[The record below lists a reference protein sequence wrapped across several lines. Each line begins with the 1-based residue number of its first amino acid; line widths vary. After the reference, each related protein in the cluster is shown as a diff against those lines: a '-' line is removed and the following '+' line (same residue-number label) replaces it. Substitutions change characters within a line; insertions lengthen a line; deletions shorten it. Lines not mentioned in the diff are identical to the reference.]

1 MEKDLQRAQ
10 GFSERSL
17 PLVHDTGDDLQ
28 VTYQEVEGT
37 RELNYQ
43 KSIEVQHVTHLETFE
58 TEHVQQ
64 QSVAVQQIQQFSTQ
78 QSYEAQNITHKHS
91 FSTQEKSQ
99 QQSFSIEDGVIHHL
113 DEADQNQIIHQQF
126 AEVQQITQPIVNRQI
141 SRQQSV
147 DIVLTSQ
154 IPQEGKQI
162 PQAGLHIVKH
172 TTADQ
177 VSGGIR
183 LVKQYSGDSQQS
195 SQLEYNDQGK
205 QIDHDKSTIIST
217 EQTDDEKDGSWHDT
231 LKDAWQQSFGQI
243 GGCPQIL
250 DRDGKEV
257 EKVSLSVT
265 NGKGDANIAEFT
277 EDRQWYFDGKDVADG
292 DSENPFR
299 ETCQGTEWKETIT
312 QWEDSATESVKAGK
326 AREGFTRESGR
337 STSQSSSE
345 CSFDAMSS
353 PKSSDKGAVFKFSH
367 WTPGRTQS
375 VRQIKVRTQDV
386 RRTTS
391 LGVENEPWYSTMEH
405 HIKVLKDE
413 RESVQKKT
421 FMKWVNSHL
430 VRVNARIGDLYVD
443 LRDGKQLI
451 KLLEI
456 LSGERLPRPT
466 KGKMRI
472 HCLENV
478 DKALQFLR
486 DQRVH
491 LENMGSHDI
500 VDGNARLTLGL
511 IWTIILRFQIQDI
524 TIEETENQETKS
536 AKDALLLWCQ
546 MKTAGYHNVNIRNFT
561 TSWRDGLA
569 FNAIIHKHRP
579 DLIQY
584 EKLSRSNAMYNLNN
598 AFNVAENKLG
608 LTKLLDGW
616 IVEQP
621 DEKSIIT
628 YVVTYYHYFSKLKQE
643 TVQGK
648 RIGKVVGIAMENDRM
663 IKEYES
669 LTSDLLKW
677 IEVTIESLNDRVF
690 TNSLTGVQAQLTQFN
705 TYRTVEKPPKFVEK
719 GNLEVLLFTLQSK
732 MRANNQ
738 KPYLPKEGKMISDI
752 NKAWERLEKAEHER
766 ELALREELI
775 RQEKLAQLAARFNR
789 KAGMRETWLSENQR
803 LVSQDNFG
811 FDLAAVEAAAKKHE
825 AIETDIFAY
834 EERVQA
840 VVSVANELEAE
851 RYHDIERINARKDNV
866 LRLWNYLLELLR
878 LRRMRLELSLQLQQ
892 NFQEM
897 MYILDSM
904 EDMKLRLLSEDYGK
918 HLMGVEDLLQKHSLL
933 EADINV
939 LGERVKTVIEHSQRF
954 LDDEQV
960 EGYRPCDPSI
970 VLERVQQ
977 LEDAYGELVKL
988 AVERRLRLEESR
1000 KLWQF
1005 YWDMAEEENWIKE
1018 KEQILSTS
1026 DIGHDLITVNL
1037 LLTKHKTVEEELLS
1051 HEPQLKA
1058 VVKSGEELIAQ
1069 QHFGSDK
1076 IQERID
1082 EIMTMW
1088 TSLTERSANRK
1099 KRLTDAVDLHQ
1110 FYTEADDVD
1119 TWMLDILRLVS
1130 SEDTGRDEATVQSLL
1145 KKHKDVTDELKNYAS
1160 TIEQLH
1166 QQASELN
1173 QVDRESPVVI
1183 ERLASIDRRY
1193 KELLELAKVRKQR
1206 LLDALSL
1213 YKLFTE
1219 ADGVEQWIA
1228 EKERMLLTMVPA
1240 KDIEDCEIMK
1250 HRYEGFEQE
1259 MNANASRVAVVNQL
1273 ARQLLHV
1280 EHPNSEDIIARQNQ
1294 LNQRWAE
1301 LREKAE
1307 SKREELSSAHGV
1319 QTFHIECRETVL
1331 WIEDKKR
1338 VLMETADL
1346 GTDLSGIMTL
1356 QRRLSG
1362 MERDLAAIQAKLDAL
1377 ESEADKISQDHP
1389 EEAELI
1395 RERIEQIRSVWD
1407 QLTQLLKERD
1417 AKLEE
1422 AGDLHRFLRD
1432 LDHFQSWLTKT
1443 MTDVASEDIPSNL
1456 AEAEKLLSQHQS
1468 IREEIDNYTE
1478 DYIKMMEYGERITAE
1493 DVTPADDAQYMFLRE
1508 RLKALKDG
1516 WAELHQ
1522 MWENRQEL
1530 LSQSLNLQ
1538 MFLRDAKQ
1546 GEVLLSQQEHYLS
1559 KDETPTNLEQ
1569 AENLIKRHEAFLTT
1583 MEANDEKINGICQF
1597 AQRLL
1602 DEEHFAADK
1611 IQKKAENIEER
1622 RQQNRDRAMEQMER
1636 LRDQLQ
1642 VHQFLQ
1648 DCEELNDWVQEKH
1661 IIAQD
1666 ESYRSAKT
1674 VHSKWTRHQAFEAEI
1689 ASNKDRLVRVQ
1700 EAGEVL
1706 VKEKPEMAEL
1716 IGPKIS
1722 ELNQHFDAL
1731 ETTTKE
1737 KGERL
1742 FDANRQVLYE
1752 QTCDDIDTWM
1762 TDLEKQ
1768 IEGGDTGMDLTSV
1781 NILMQKQ
1788 QMIETQMAVKAKQ
1801 VEQLESQAD
1810 YLQRMTPDKTE
1821 EIKQMKS
1828 KVEAKFESLKAPLVE
1843 RNVLLAKK
1851 KEAYQFRRDVEDEKL
1866 WILEKMPLATSPDYG
1881 NSLFTV
1887 HMLKKKLQSLSTE
1900 IDNHEPRINLVCDNG
1915 RKLIEEGHVDA
1926 EEFQK
1931 LLEDLLDH
1939 WTKLKDAM
1947 EHRRSKLLVSEKA
1960 QQYLFDAGEAE
1971 VWMSEQ
1977 ELYMMVEDRGKD
1989 EISAQNLMK
1998 KHQTL
2003 ENSVDDYA
2011 ETIRQLGETARHLI
2025 NEGHPDSEQIGIRQS
2040 QIDKLYAG
2048 LRDLAVE
2055 RRSKLDEALKLFML
2069 NREVDDLE
2077 QWIAEREVVAGS
2089 HELGQD
2095 YEHVT
2100 MLRDRFKEFARDTE
2114 AIGTERVAAVNEIA
2128 DQLISAGHSDAAT
2141 IAEWKDGLNESW
2153 ADLLELIETRTQM
2166 LAASWELHKFFHDC
2180 KDVLSRILEKQ
2191 NSISDELGRDA
2202 GSVSALQRKHQN
2214 FVQDLVMLKQQVEQ
2228 IQEDSSK
2235 LQAAYAGDKA
2245 REITNREAEV
2255 VSAWLN
2261 MQGMCEDRR
2270 VKLNDTSDL
2279 FKFFNMVR
2287 TLILWMDDVI
2297 RQMNT
2302 TEKPR
2307 DVSGVEL
2314 LMNNHQSLKAEI
2326 DAREDNFNVCVSL
2339 GKELLSRNHY
2349 ASGEIKD
2356 KLMSLSNQRNNML
2369 QRWEERWEHL
2379 QLILEVYQFARDASV
2394 AEQWLMAQEPY
2405 LTSTELGRSIDDVE
2419 NLIKKHEAFEKACS
2433 AQEERFAALER
2444 LTTLEAIAKTDSSKP
2459 SDALGDGSSIE
2470 VLPTFNRF
2478 ISLPPYSPR
2487 PPNIRR
2493 HSLPTPVQAFFT
2505 AFSCPALTE
2514 IQASRHSFPIRLS
2527 SEISLVKMYPKGS
2540 LKRHRRR
2547 LNSSSNPQ
2555 LSQTI
2560 HIKDSDT
2567 DNLFAE
2573 MRNQRCS
2580 YYTDRPVSDPVEN
2593 SVMLSSKVSSIDSP
2607 FTSPSVGND
2616 KNDKKLDGMTL
2627 LEEPQNDWDCK
2638 SSSSV
2643 GEFVSLDHYEAP
2655 YLEESL
2661 YRITEFCFSKKN
2673 EHQDVDC
2680 ESTDNVVLRLPE
2692 AENGGEN
2699 CQRIGRRNQVYSFVD
2714 NVRDST
2720 TLPPIYEM
2728 EGEGLD
2734 VTELSNP
2741 SGSVE
2746 FWSYESLL
2754 DEKTDIVNNSTE
2766 ALRNSEREKVLS
2778 HAQYCGDNDSIM
2790 SYYPVIPC
2798 NGLKDTV
2805 RNVDHLVAR
2814 LDGVSVQGCPSPASP
2829 FPLTPPNTCDSSP
2842 KLTNGKHTPRNNLHA
2857 LSQVKFELKELK
2869 RKEEEEE
2876 EERRRQEELA
2886 RQAAAPPPQSPDQ
2899 PTDGV
2904 DGAGDDSHV
2913 NGEEHDESR
2922 EEHEEGAAVKGG
2934 SAPGTPRPP
2943 STPVTP
2949 TPTAAAVRARPGSAT
2964 LPPQSSISP
2973 LASTPTPASKESR
2986 RRVRSRS
2993 KSPFRSFR
3001 WKKTK
3006 QSPSEA
3012 PGSASDDESNLER
3025 AAERP
3030 SPSGDEDQ
3038 LEGSLVRK
3046 HEWESTTKKASNR
3059 SWDKVFVVLRGNM
3072 IFFYKDRKSY
3082 QAAPEVFFRAEAPV
3096 DVSGGTASVADDYTK
3111 KKHVMRLKLVGGA
3124 EYLFQAKDEE
3134 ELAVWVGALQAA
3146 VSSEGSAGPSRSQTL
3161 PAGSEKKD
3169 EPKRRSFFTLKKK

>member
-2405 LTSTELGRSIDDVE
+2405 LTSTELGVSSIDELMNWLMMRSIDDVE

-2922 EEHEEGAAVKGG
+2922 EE
-2934 SAPGTPRPP
+2934 
-2943 STPVTP
+2943 
-2949 TPTAAAVRARPGSAT
+2949 
-2964 LPPQSSISP
+2964 
-2973 LASTPTPASKESR
+2973 
-2986 RRVRSRS
+2986 
-2993 KSPFRSFR
+2993 
-3001 WKKTK
+3001 
-3006 QSPSEA
+3006 
-3012 PGSASDDESNLER
+3012 
-3025 AAERP
+3025 RP

>member
-1 MEKDLQRAQ
+1 MTTDISVGVRWDPLKQEEVIDEALIEYDGGNSSSRL
-10 GFSERSL
+10 FERS
-17 PLVHDTGDDLQ
+17 
-28 VTYQEVEGT
+28 
-37 RELNYQ
+37 R
-43 KSIEVQHVTHLETFE
+43 I
-58 TEHVQQ
+58 
-64 QSVAVQQIQQFSTQ
+64 
-78 QSYEAQNITHKHS
+78 
-91 FSTQEKSQ
+91 
-99 QQSFSIEDGVIHHL
+99 
-113 DEADQNQIIHQQF
+113 
-126 AEVQQITQPIVNRQI
+126 
-141 SRQQSV
+141 
-147 DIVLTSQ
+147 
-154 IPQEGKQI
+154 
-162 PQAGLHIVKH
+162 
-172 TTADQ
+172 
-177 VSGGIR
+177 
-183 LVKQYSGDSQQS
+183 
-195 SQLEYNDQGK
+195 
-205 QIDHDKSTIIST
+205 
-217 EQTDDEKDGSWHDT
+217 
-231 LKDAWQQSFGQI
+231 
-243 GGCPQIL
+243 
-250 DRDGKEV
+250 
-257 EKVSLSVT
+257 
-265 NGKGDANIAEFT
+265 
-277 EDRQWYFDGKDVADG
+277 
-292 DSENPFR
+292 
-299 ETCQGTEWKETIT
+299 
-312 QWEDSATESVKAGK
+312 KAL
-326 AREGFTRESGR
+326 A
-337 STSQSSSE
+337 
-345 CSFDAMSS
+345 
-353 PKSSDKGAVFKFSH
+353 
-367 WTPGRTQS
+367 
-375 VRQIKVRTQDV
+375 
-386 RRTTS
+386 
-391 LGVENEPWYSTMEH
+391 
-405 HIKVLKDE
+405 DE

-430 VRVNARIGDLYVD
+430 VRVSTRIGDLYVD

-579 DLIQY
+579 DLVQY
-584 EKLSRSNAMYNLNN
+584 EKLSRSNPIHNLNN
-598 AFNVAENKLG
+598 AFNIAENKLG
-608 LTKLLDGW
+608 LTKLLDAED
-616 IVEQP
+616 IFVEQP

-677 IEVTIESLNDRVF
+677 IETTIESLNDRAF
-690 TNSLTGVQAQLTQFN
+690 SNSLTGVQTQLTQFN

-775 RQEKLAQLAARFNR
+775 RQEKLEQLAARFNR

-840 VVSVANELEAE
+840 VVAVAQELEAE
-851 RYHDIERINARKDNV
+851 NYHDIERINARKDNV

-897 MYILDSM
+897 IYILDSM
-904 EDMKLRLLSEDYGK
+904 EDMKVRLLSEDYGK

-1051 HEPQLKA
+1051 HEPQLMA
-1058 VVKSGEELIAQ
+1058 VVKIGEELIAQ

-1082 EIMTMW
+1082 EIMGMW
-1088 TSLTERSANRK
+1088 NNLKERSANRK

-1145 KKHKDVTDELKNYAS
+1145 KKHKDVTEELKNYAS
-1160 TIEQLH
+1160 TIEALH
-1166 QQASELN
+1166 HQASELN
-1173 QVDRESPVVI
+1173 EIDRESPDVV

-1193 KELLELAKVRKQR
+1193 KELLELAKMRKQR

-1219 ADGVEQWIA
+1219 ADGVEQWIG
-1228 EKERMLLTMVPA
+1228 EKERMLQTMVPA

-1307 SKREELSSAHGV
+1307 NKREELNSAHGV

-1362 MERDLAAIQAKLDAL
+1362 MERDLAAIQAKLDSL
-1377 ESEADKISQDHP
+1377 EKEADKISQEHP

-1395 RERIEQIRSVWD
+1395 RERVEQIRAVWD

-1432 LDHFQSWLTKT
+1432 LDHFQAWLTKT

-1478 DYIKMMEYGERITAE
+1478 DYTKMMEYGERITAE

-1522 MWENRQEL
+1522 MWENRQQL

-1559 KDETPTNLEQ
+1559 KDETPANLEQ

-1622 RQQNRDRAMEQMER
+1622 RQQNRERAMEQMER

-1700 EAGEVL
+1700 QAGEEL
-1706 VKEKPEMAEL
+1706 VKEKPEMAEM
-1716 IGPKIS
+1716 IGPKIT
-1722 ELNQHFDAL
+1722 ELNQHFEDL
-1731 ETTTKE
+1731 ESTTKE

-1762 TDLEKQ
+1762 SDLEKQ

-1821 EIKQMKS
+1821 EIKLMKS
-1828 KVEAKFESLKAPLVE
+1828 KVEQKFESLKAPLVD
-1843 RNVLLAKK
+1843 RNTALGKK
-1851 KEAYQFRRDVEDEKL
+1851 KEAFQFRRDVEDEKL
-1866 WILEKMPLATSPDYG
+1866 WIQEKMPQATSTDYG

-1926 EEFQK
+1926 DEFHK
-1931 LLEDLLDH
+1931 LLEELLDH

-1947 EHRRSKLLVSEKA
+1947 EFRRSKLAVSEKA
-1960 QQYLFDAGEAE
+1960 QQYLFDASEAE

-1989 EISAQNLMK
+1989 ELSAQNLMK
-1998 KHQTL
+1998 KHQSL
-2003 ENSVDDYA
+2003 ESAVTDYA

-2025 NEGHPDSEQIGIRQS
+2025 SEEHPDSEQISKRQS

-2095 YEHVT
+2095 YDHVT
-2100 MLRDRFKEFARDTE
+2100 MLRDRFKDFARDTE
-2114 AIGTERVAAVNEIA
+2114 TIGNERVAAVNEIA

-2141 IAEWKDGLNESW
+2141 IALWKDGLNESW
-2153 ADLLELIETRTQM
+2153 ADLLELIDTRTQM

-2214 FVQDLVMLKQQVEQ
+2214 FVQDLVMLQQQVQ
-2228 IQEDSSK
+2228 QVQDDSSK

-2261 MQGMCEDRR
+2261 LQGMCEDRR
-2270 VKLNDTSDL
+2270 VKLSDTGDL

-2314 LMNNHQSLKAEI
+2314 LMNNHQSLKAEV

-2339 GKELLSRNHY
+2339 GKELLARNHY
-2349 ASGEIKD
+2349 ATPEIKE
-2356 KLMSLSNQRNNML
+2356 KLMSLSNQRINML

-2394 AEQWLMAQEPY
+2394 AESWLLAQEPY
-2405 LTSTELGRSIDDVE
+2405 LLSAECGQSIDEVE
-2419 NLIKKHEAFEKACS
+2419 NLIKKHEAFDKACT

-2444 LTTLEAIAKTDSSKP
+2444 LTTLEIKTKCGSDSSSK
-2459 SDALGDGSSIE
+2459 
-2470 VLPTFNRF
+2470 NRDWTNCRRL
-2478 ISLPPYSPR
+2478 SLPPYSPR
-2487 PPNIRR
+2487 PNSPHR
-2493 HSLPTPVQAFFT
+2493 SSSPTFVHPFFT
-2505 AFSCPALTE
+2505 AFSCPSLSLLH
-2514 IQASRHSFPIRLS
+2514 SRQVNSQWKVPDIRVHFPVVNNI
-2527 SEISLVKMYPKGS
+2527 K
-2540 LKRHRRR
+2540 KRKR
-2547 LNSSSNPQ
+2547 LNSLSNPQ

-2560 HIKDSDT
+2560 HAKDSET
-2567 DNLFAE
+2567 NGLFSE
-2573 MRNQRCS
+2573 LRFQRGNYFEDQRHSIPSCFPLQS
-2580 YYTDRPVSDPVEN
+2580 YTATSLALNTSLSTAQSLEDLDKRESKSLVDSSEDWEDKSFSPVQEFICV
-2593 SVMLSSKVSSIDSP
+2593 
-2607 FTSPSVGND
+2607 D
-2616 KNDKKLDGMTL
+2616 K
-2627 LEEPQNDWDCK
+2627 
-2638 SSSSV
+2638 
-2643 GEFVSLDHYEAP
+2643 YEAP
-2655 YLEESL
+2655 YLEESVC
-2661 YRITEFCFSKKN
+2661 RISTFCLHN
-2673 EHQDVDC
+2673 ENRSSSPDGSGEVYASQGNCRLHRQGPLLGY
-2680 ESTDNVVLRLPE
+2680 TDSME
-2692 AENGGEN
+2692 
-2699 CQRIGRRNQVYSFVD
+2699 
-2714 NVRDST
+2714 DST
-2720 TLPPIYEM
+2720 TLPPIYEL
-2728 EGEGLD
+2728 EGEESE
-2734 VTELSNP
+2734 VTELISSP
-2741 SGSVE
+2741 RSSQ
-2746 FWSYESLL
+2746 FWSTECL
-2754 DEKTDIVNNSTE
+2754 DGAVERSKTPTSYSQRQACSDSC
-2766 ALRNSEREKVLS
+2766 
-2778 HAQYCGDNDSIM
+2778 AQYYSNNDSIM
-2790 SYYPVIPC
+2790 TYYSVVPP
-2798 NGLKDTV
+2798 GEGRESV
-2805 RNVDHLVAR
+2805 RNVDHLVDR
-2814 LDGVSVQGCPSPASP
+2814 LDVKHAQGCSSPASP

-2842 KLTNGKHTPRNNLHA
+2842 KLNNIKTPARNNLHA
-2857 LSQVKFELKELK
+2857 LSDVEVK
-2869 RKEEEEE
+2869 
-2876 EERRRQEELA
+2876 
-2886 RQAAAPPPQSPDQ
+2886 
-2899 PTDGV
+2899 
-2904 DGAGDDSHV
+2904 
-2913 NGEEHDESR
+2913 
-2922 EEHEEGAAVKGG
+2922 
-2934 SAPGTPRPP
+2934 
-2943 STPVTP
+2943 
-2949 TPTAAAVRARPGSAT
+2949 
-2964 LPPQSSISP
+2964 
-2973 LASTPTPASKESR
+2973 
-2986 RRVRSRS
+2986 
-2993 KSPFRSFR
+2993 
-3001 WKKTK
+3001 
-3006 QSPSEA
+3006 
-3012 PGSASDDESNLER
+3012 
-3025 AAERP
+3025 
-3030 SPSGDEDQ
+3030 
-3038 LEGSLVRK
+3038 
-3046 HEWESTTKKASNR
+3046 
-3059 SWDKVFVVLRGNM
+3059 
-3072 IFFYKDRKSY
+3072 Y
-3082 QAAPEVFFRAEAPV
+3082 
-3096 DVSGGTASVADDYTK
+3096 
-3111 KKHVMRLKLVGGA
+3111 
-3124 EYLFQAKDEE
+3124 
-3134 ELAVWVGALQAA
+3134 
-3146 VSSEGSAGPSRSQTL
+3146 
-3161 PAGSEKKD
+3161 
-3169 EPKRRSFFTLKKK
+3169 

>member
-2405 LTSTELGRSIDDVE
+2405 LTSTELGVSSIDELMNWLMMRSIDDVE

-2922 EEHEEGAAVKGG
+2922 EAPKHPPTVVPAA
-2934 SAPGTPRPP
+2934 TI
-2943 STPVTP
+2943 T
-2949 TPTAAAVRARPGSAT
+2949 TAAA
-2964 LPPQSSISP
+2964 
-2973 LASTPTPASKESR
+2973 PTAPAPVKE
-2986 RRVRSRS
+2986 
-2993 KSPFRSFR
+2993 
-3001 WKKTK
+3001 
-3006 QSPSEA
+3006 
-3012 PGSASDDESNLER
+3012 
-3025 AAERP
+3025 ERP

>member
-1 MEKDLQRAQ
+1 MTTDISVGVRWDPIKQEEVIEDFDYDGGNSSSRL
-10 GFSERSL
+10 FERS
-17 PLVHDTGDDLQ
+17 
-28 VTYQEVEGT
+28 
-37 RELNYQ
+37 R
-43 KSIEVQHVTHLETFE
+43 I
-58 TEHVQQ
+58 
-64 QSVAVQQIQQFSTQ
+64 
-78 QSYEAQNITHKHS
+78 
-91 FSTQEKSQ
+91 
-99 QQSFSIEDGVIHHL
+99 
-113 DEADQNQIIHQQF
+113 
-126 AEVQQITQPIVNRQI
+126 
-141 SRQQSV
+141 
-147 DIVLTSQ
+147 
-154 IPQEGKQI
+154 
-162 PQAGLHIVKH
+162 
-172 TTADQ
+172 
-177 VSGGIR
+177 
-183 LVKQYSGDSQQS
+183 
-195 SQLEYNDQGK
+195 
-205 QIDHDKSTIIST
+205 
-217 EQTDDEKDGSWHDT
+217 
-231 LKDAWQQSFGQI
+231 
-243 GGCPQIL
+243 
-250 DRDGKEV
+250 
-257 EKVSLSVT
+257 
-265 NGKGDANIAEFT
+265 
-277 EDRQWYFDGKDVADG
+277 
-292 DSENPFR
+292 
-299 ETCQGTEWKETIT
+299 
-312 QWEDSATESVKAGK
+312 KAL
-326 AREGFTRESGR
+326 A
-337 STSQSSSE
+337 
-345 CSFDAMSS
+345 
-353 PKSSDKGAVFKFSH
+353 
-367 WTPGRTQS
+367 
-375 VRQIKVRTQDV
+375 
-386 RRTTS
+386 
-391 LGVENEPWYSTMEH
+391 
-405 HIKVLKDE
+405 DE

-2527 SEISLVKMYPKGS
+2527 SEISLVK
-2540 LKRHRRR
+2540 
-2547 LNSSSNPQ
+2547 
-2555 LSQTI
+2555 I
-2560 HIKDSDT
+2560 
-2567 DNLFAE
+2567 
-2573 MRNQRCS
+2573 
-2580 YYTDRPVSDPVEN
+2580 
-2593 SVMLSSKVSSIDSP
+2593 
-2607 FTSPSVGND
+2607 
-2616 KNDKKLDGMTL
+2616 
-2627 LEEPQNDWDCK
+2627 
-2638 SSSSV
+2638 
-2643 GEFVSLDHYEAP
+2643 
-2655 YLEESL
+2655 
-2661 YRITEFCFSKKN
+2661 
-2673 EHQDVDC
+2673 
-2680 ESTDNVVLRLPE
+2680 
-2692 AENGGEN
+2692 
-2699 CQRIGRRNQVYSFVD
+2699 
-2714 NVRDST
+2714 
-2720 TLPPIYEM
+2720 
-2728 EGEGLD
+2728 
-2734 VTELSNP
+2734 
-2741 SGSVE
+2741 
-2746 FWSYESLL
+2746 
-2754 DEKTDIVNNSTE
+2754 
-2766 ALRNSEREKVLS
+2766 
-2778 HAQYCGDNDSIM
+2778 
-2790 SYYPVIPC
+2790 
-2798 NGLKDTV
+2798 
-2805 RNVDHLVAR
+2805 
-2814 LDGVSVQGCPSPASP
+2814 
-2829 FPLTPPNTCDSSP
+2829 
-2842 KLTNGKHTPRNNLHA
+2842 
-2857 LSQVKFELKELK
+2857 
-2869 RKEEEEE
+2869 
-2876 EERRRQEELA
+2876 
-2886 RQAAAPPPQSPDQ
+2886 QAAAPPPQSPDQ

>member
-64 QSVAVQQIQQFSTQ
+64 QSVAVQQVQQFSTQ

-126 AEVQQITQPIVNRQI
+126 AEVQEITQPIVNRQI

-172 TTADQ
+172 TTAEQ

-265 NGKGDANIAEFT
+265 NGKGDASIAEFT

-312 QWEDSATESVKAGK
+312 QWEDSATESVKTGK

-345 CSFDAMSS
+345 CSLDAMSS

-608 LTKLLDGW
+608 LTKLLDAEDVF
-616 IVEQP
+616 VEQP

-2405 LTSTELGRSIDDVE
+2405 LTSTELGVSSIDELMNWLMMRSIDDVE

-2444 LTTLEAIAKTDSSKP
+2444 LTT
-2459 SDALGDGSSIE
+2459 
-2470 VLPTFNRF
+2470 
-2478 ISLPPYSPR
+2478 
-2487 PPNIRR
+2487 
-2493 HSLPTPVQAFFT
+2493 
-2505 AFSCPALTE
+2505 
-2514 IQASRHSFPIRLS
+2514 
-2527 SEISLVKMYPKGS
+2527 
-2540 LKRHRRR
+2540 
-2547 LNSSSNPQ
+2547 
-2555 LSQTI
+2555 
-2560 HIKDSDT
+2560 
-2567 DNLFAE
+2567 
-2573 MRNQRCS
+2573 
-2580 YYTDRPVSDPVEN
+2580 
-2593 SVMLSSKVSSIDSP
+2593 
-2607 FTSPSVGND
+2607 
-2616 KNDKKLDGMTL
+2616 
-2627 LEEPQNDWDCK
+2627 
-2638 SSSSV
+2638 
-2643 GEFVSLDHYEAP
+2643 
-2655 YLEESL
+2655 
-2661 YRITEFCFSKKN
+2661 
-2673 EHQDVDC
+2673 
-2680 ESTDNVVLRLPE
+2680 
-2692 AENGGEN
+2692 
-2699 CQRIGRRNQVYSFVD
+2699 
-2714 NVRDST
+2714 
-2720 TLPPIYEM
+2720 
-2728 EGEGLD
+2728 
-2734 VTELSNP
+2734 
-2741 SGSVE
+2741 
-2746 FWSYESLL
+2746 
-2754 DEKTDIVNNSTE
+2754 
-2766 ALRNSEREKVLS
+2766 
-2778 HAQYCGDNDSIM
+2778 
-2790 SYYPVIPC
+2790 
-2798 NGLKDTV
+2798 
-2805 RNVDHLVAR
+2805 
-2814 LDGVSVQGCPSPASP
+2814 
-2829 FPLTPPNTCDSSP
+2829 
-2842 KLTNGKHTPRNNLHA
+2842 
-2857 LSQVKFELKELK
+2857 FELKELK

-3025 AAERP
+3025 AAAPKHPPTVVPAATITTAAAPTAPAPVKEERP

>member
-64 QSVAVQQIQQFSTQ
+64 QSVAVQQVQQFSTQ

-126 AEVQQITQPIVNRQI
+126 AEVQEITQPIVNRQI

-172 TTADQ
+172 TTAEQ

-265 NGKGDANIAEFT
+265 NGKGDASIAEFT

-312 QWEDSATESVKAGK
+312 QWEDSATESVKTGK

-345 CSFDAMSS
+345 CSLDAMSS

-608 LTKLLDGW
+608 LTKLLDAEDVF
-616 IVEQP
+616 VEQP

-2405 LTSTELGRSIDDVE
+2405 LTSTELGVSSIDELMNWLMMRSIDDVE

-2673 EHQDVDC
+2673 EHQDIDC

-2973 LASTPTPASKESR
+2973 LASK
-2986 RRVRSRS
+2986 
-2993 KSPFRSFR
+2993 
-3001 WKKTK
+3001 
-3006 QSPSEA
+3006 
-3012 PGSASDDESNLER
+3012 
-3025 AAERP
+3025 RP

>member
-64 QSVAVQQIQQFSTQ
+64 QSVAVQQVQQFSTQ

-126 AEVQQITQPIVNRQI
+126 AEVQEITQPIVNRQI

-172 TTADQ
+172 TTAEQ

-265 NGKGDANIAEFT
+265 NGKGDASIAEFT

-312 QWEDSATESVKAGK
+312 QWEDSATESVKTGK

-345 CSFDAMSS
+345 CSLDAMSS

-608 LTKLLDGW
+608 LTKLLDAEDVF
-616 IVEQP
+616 VEQP

-2405 LTSTELGRSIDDVE
+2405 LTSTELGVSSIDELMNWLMMRSIDDVE

-2444 LTTLEAIAKTDSSKP
+2444 LTTLELREQDKRLGLTDEQGR
-2459 SDALGDGSSIE
+2459 ALYYG
-2470 VLPTFNRF
+2470 
-2478 ISLPPYSPR
+2478 
-2487 PPNIRR
+2487 
-2493 HSLPTPVQAFFT
+2493 
-2505 AFSCPALTE
+2505 
-2514 IQASRHSFPIRLS
+2514 
-2527 SEISLVKMYPKGS
+2527 
-2540 LKRHRRR
+2540 
-2547 LNSSSNPQ
+2547 
-2555 LSQTI
+2555 
-2560 HIKDSDT
+2560 
-2567 DNLFAE
+2567 
-2573 MRNQRCS
+2573 QR
-2580 YYTDRPVSDPVEN
+2580 YTDDDP
-2593 SVMLSSKVSSIDSP
+2593 
-2607 FTSPSVGND
+2607 
-2616 KNDKKLDGMTL
+2616 
-2627 LEEPQNDWDCK
+2627 
-2638 SSSSV
+2638 
-2643 GEFVSLDHYEAP
+2643 
-2655 YLEESL
+2655 
-2661 YRITEFCFSKKN
+2661 
-2673 EHQDVDC
+2673 
-2680 ESTDNVVLRLPE
+2680 
-2692 AENGGEN
+2692 
-2699 CQRIGRRNQVYSFVD
+2699 
-2714 NVRDST
+2714 
-2720 TLPPIYEM
+2720 
-2728 EGEGLD
+2728 
-2734 VTELSNP
+2734 
-2741 SGSVE
+2741 
-2746 FWSYESLL
+2746 
-2754 DEKTDIVNNSTE
+2754 
-2766 ALRNSEREKVLS
+2766 
-2778 HAQYCGDNDSIM
+2778 
-2790 SYYPVIPC
+2790 
-2798 NGLKDTV
+2798 
-2805 RNVDHLVAR
+2805 
-2814 LDGVSVQGCPSPASP
+2814 
-2829 FPLTPPNTCDSSP
+2829 
-2842 KLTNGKHTPRNNLHA
+2842 
-2857 LSQVKFELKELK
+2857 FELKELK

-3025 AAERP
+3025 AAAPKHPPTVVPAATITTAAAPTAPAPVKEERP

>member
-1 MEKDLQRAQ
+1 MEGGGIKPDPPSDESSILSDSRHSSSCSLGDADADSSGNGHTNESRHQSQDDPQ
-10 GFSERSL
+10 GKTSDNELVFSTYEPR
-17 PLVHDTGDDLQ
+17 PLRMTAVSPEEL
-28 VTYQEVEGT
+28 VSYQEVDSSSEIYNSNYSEELQVDNVDRAFNGT
-37 RELNYQ
+37 TDTPSLRQEIVQLRPV
-43 KSIEVQHVTHLETFE
+43 KTLEEVYGGEKESSTEEVYGGEKESSTEFDSSDDAFNTDTILDNDGTLERIRSE
-58 TEHVQQ
+58 KLSALPIDRPKGDQG
-64 QSVAVQQIQQFSTQ
+64 VAFQFGHWERDQTQ
-78 QSYEAQNITHKHS
+78 A
-91 FSTQEKSQ
+91 
-99 QQSFSIEDGVIHHL
+99 
-113 DEADQNQIIHQQF
+113 
-126 AEVQQITQPIVNRQI
+126 
-141 SRQQSV
+141 
-147 DIVLTSQ
+147 
-154 IPQEGKQI
+154 
-162 PQAGLHIVKH
+162 VK
-172 TTADQ
+172 
-177 VSGGIR
+177 
-183 LVKQYSGDSQQS
+183 LVKVTK
-195 SQLEYNDQGK
+195 K
-205 QIDHDKSTIIST
+205 Q
-217 EQTDDEKDGSWHDT
+217 
-231 LKDAWQQSFGQI
+231 A
-243 GGCPQIL
+243 
-250 DRDGKEV
+250 
-257 EKVSLSVT
+257 
-265 NGKGDANIAEFT
+265 
-277 EDRQWYFDGKDVADG
+277 
-292 DSENPFR
+292 
-299 ETCQGTEWKETIT
+299 
-312 QWEDSATESVKAGK
+312 SVK
-326 AREGFTRESGR
+326 R
-337 STSQSSSE
+337 STSVDRDIEQRYVAS
-345 CSFDAMSS
+345 
-353 PKSSDKGAVFKFSH
+353 
-367 WTPGRTQS
+367 
-375 VRQIKVRTQDV
+375 
-386 RRTTS
+386 
-391 LGVENEPWYSTMEH
+391 MEH
-405 HIKVLKDE
+405 HIRQLKDE

-584 EKLSRSNAMYNLNN
+584 EKLSRSNPIYNLNN
-598 AFNVAENKLG
+598 AFNTAENKLG
-608 LTKLLDGW
+608 LTKLLDAEDVF
-616 IVEQP
+616 VEQP

-663 IKEYES
+663 IKEYEG
-669 LTSDLLKW
+669 LTSDLLQW
-677 IEVTIESLNDRVF
+677 IENTIELLNDRVF
-690 TNSLTGVQAQLTQFN
+690 VNSLVGVQTQLTQFN

-775 RQEKLAQLAARFNR
+775 RQEKLEQLAARFNR

-840 VVSVANELEAE
+840 VVAVANELEVE

-897 MYILDSM
+897 LYILDSM
-904 EDMKLRLLSEDYGK
+904 EEMKLRLLSEDYGK

-960 EGYRPCDPSI
+960 EGYRPCDPSV

-988 AVERRLRLEESR
+988 AVERRSRLEESR

-1037 LLTKHKTVEEELLS
+1037 LLTQHKAVEEELLS
-1051 HEPQLKA
+1051 HEPQVKA

-1082 EIMTMW
+1082 EIMGMW
-1088 TSLTERSANRK
+1088 NSLKERSATRK

-1160 TIEQLH
+1160 TIEALH

-1173 QVDRESPVVI
+1173 EVDRESPDVV

-1193 KELLELAKVRKQR
+1193 KELLELAKMRKQR

-1219 ADGVEQWIA
+1219 ADGVEQWIG
-1228 EKERMLLTMVPA
+1228 EKERMLQTMVPA

-1280 EHPNSEDIIARQNQ
+1280 EHPNSDEIVARQNQ

-1307 SKREELSSAHGV
+1307 AKREELSSAHGV

-1377 ESEADKISQDHP
+1377 EREADKISQDHP

-1395 RERIEQIRSVWD
+1395 RERVEQIRAVWD

-1432 LDHFQSWLTKT
+1432 LDHFQAWLTKT

-1468 IREEIDNYTE
+1468 IREEIDNYRE
-1478 DYIKMMEYGERITAE
+1478 DYTKMMEYGERITAE

-1522 MWENRQEL
+1522 MWENRQQL

-1546 GEVLLSQQEHYLS
+1546 GEVLLSQQEHYLT

-1583 MEANDEKINGICQF
+1583 MEANDDKINGICQF

-1622 RQQNRDRAMEQMER
+1622 RQQNRERAMEQMER

-1700 EAGEVL
+1700 KAGEEL
-1706 VKEKPEMAEL
+1706 VKEKPEMADM

-1722 ELNQHFDAL
+1722 ELNRHFDAL

-1762 TDLEKQ
+1762 ADLEKQ

-1810 YLQRMTPDKTE
+1810 YLQRMTPEKTE
-1821 EIKQMKS
+1821 EIKLMKS
-1828 KVEAKFESLKAPLVE
+1828 KVEAKFESLKAPLVD
-1843 RNVLLAKK
+1843 RNRALAKK

-1866 WILEKMPLATSPDYG
+1866 WILEKMPQAKSTEYG

-1887 HMLKKKLQSLSTE
+1887 HMLKKKLQSLSNE
-1900 IDNHEPRINLVCDNG
+1900 IDNHEPRINLVCENG
-1915 RKLIEEGHVDA
+1915 RKLIEEGHEDA
-1926 EEFQK
+1926 QEFQR
-1931 LLEDLLDH
+1931 LLEELLDH
-1939 WTKLKDAM
+1939 WSKLKDAL

-1998 KHQTL
+1998 KHQSL
-2003 ENSVDDYA
+2003 ENAVDDYA
-2011 ETIRQLGETARHLI
+2011 ETIRQLGETAKHLI
-2025 NEGHPDSEQIGIRQS
+2025 NEGHPESEQIGIRQS

-2095 YEHVT
+2095 YDHVT

-2114 AIGTERVAAVNEIA
+2114 SIGTERVAAVNEIA
-2128 DQLISAGHSDAAT
+2128 DQLILAGHSDAAT

-2214 FVQDLVMLKQQVEQ
+2214 FVQDLVMLQQQVQQ

-2261 MQGMCEDRR
+2261 LQGMCEERR
-2270 VKLNDTSDL
+2270 IKLHDTGDL

-2314 LMNNHQSLKAEI
+2314 LMNNHQSLKAEV

-2339 GKELLSRNHY
+2339 GKELLARNHY
-2349 ASGEIKD
+2349 ATSEIKE
-2356 KLMSLSNQRNNML
+2356 KLMSLSNQRINML

-2394 AEQWLMAQEPY
+2394 AEQWLLAQEPY
-2405 LTSTELGRSIDDVE
+2405 LQSAELGCSIDEVE
-2419 NLIKKHEAFEKACS
+2419 NLIKKHEAFDKACS

-2444 LTTLEAIAKTDSSKP
+2444 LTTLEEFRFRSVSAP
-2459 SDALGDGSSIE
+2459 CSSIGDLEYKE
-2470 VLPTFNRF
+2470 VDCGFDRRM
-2478 ISLPPYSPR
+2478 SLPPYSPR
-2487 PPNIRR
+2487 PFE
-2493 HSLPTPVQAFFT
+2493 HCETYPTPVQAFFT
-2505 AFSCPALTE
+2505 AFSCPALT
-2514 IQASRHSFPIRLS
+2514 QLQFNQPTLTSFSFEKNFSKGSP
-2527 SEISLVKMYPKGS
+2527 VGS
-2540 LKRHRRR
+2540 LKRHRKRR
-2547 LNSSSNPQ
+2547 DSTSNPELTDTVHVKDSETDDLFTEL
-2555 LSQTI
+2555 LSQ
-2560 HIKDSDT
+2560 KC
-2567 DNLFAE
+2567 N
-2573 MRNQRCS
+2573 
-2580 YYTDRPVSDPVEN
+2580 YYCGRQESAPLDQIFS
-2593 SVMLSSKVSSIDSP
+2593 LSTVSSQSVEMGRSSP
-2607 FTSPSVGND
+2607 LSLGDNAVDKTITNFCSPDTCHEYKCFNYCEEFD
-2616 KNDKKLDGMTL
+2616 KLDDSEAQFYEGSCLKIRECCIPEEPL
-2627 LEEPQNDWDCK
+2627 LEEFLRYENSPCEIKCIHVSGQSCPYDNQKAFRK
-2638 SSSSV
+2638 STIYGYADS
-2643 GEFVSLDHYEAP
+2643 A
-2655 YLEESL
+2655 
-2661 YRITEFCFSKKN
+2661 
-2673 EHQDVDC
+2673 
-2680 ESTDNVVLRLPE
+2680 DN
-2692 AENGGEN
+2692 
-2699 CQRIGRRNQVYSFVD
+2699 
-2714 NVRDST
+2714 ST
-2720 TLPPIYEM
+2720 TLPPIYEL
-2728 EGEGLD
+2728 EGEGSE
-2734 VTELSNP
+2734 VTELTSQP
-2741 SGSVE
+2741 QSVE
-2746 FWSYESLL
+2746 FWSAESIL
-2754 DEKTDIVNNSTE
+2754 DEKCESNHC
-2766 ALRNSEREKVLS
+2766 LERLS
-2778 HAQYCGDNDSIM
+2778 NGDSFAQYCSGSDSIM
-2790 SYYPVIPC
+2790 TYYSIVSI
-2798 NGLKDTV
+2798 NSTKESV
-2805 RNVDHLVAR
+2805 RNVDHLVAK
-2814 LDGVSVQGCPSPASP
+2814 LVMENAQGYSSPVP
-2829 FPLTPPNTCDSSP
+2829 PYPKTPPNTSDSSP
-2842 KLTNGKHTPRNNLHA
+2842 KVEKHSHQSNLHA
-2857 LSQVKFELKELK
+2857 LSGVEYELKELK
-2869 RKEEEEE
+2869 RKQEEEEK
-2876 EERRRQEELA
+2876 ERQRQEELA
-2886 RQAAAPPPQSPDQ
+2886 KQAAAPPQPSPDQ
-2899 PTDGV
+2899 PKDGTDG
-2904 DGAGDDSHV
+2904 ADDSHV

-2922 EEHEEGAAVKGG
+2922 EEHEERGAARGG
-2934 SAPGTPRPP
+2934 SAPSTPRPP
-2943 STPVTP
+2943 STPATP
-2949 TPTAAAVRARPGSAT
+2949 ATASGAVRGRPGSSAT
-2964 LPPQSSISP
+2964 LPAQSPSTPTSP
-2973 LASTPTPASKESR
+2973 PTPASKESR

-3006 QSPSEA
+3006 PPSEA

-3025 AAERP
+3025 AAAPKHPPSVAPTTTATSAAAPTVPAPVKEERP

-3046 HEWESTTKKASNR
+3046 HEWESAYKKASNR
-3059 SWDKVFVVLRGNM
+3059 SWEKLFLVLRGNM
-3072 IFFYKDRKSY
+3072 LFFYKDRKSY
-3082 QAAPEVFFRAEAPV
+3082 QAAPEVYFKGEAPI
-3096 DVSGGTASVADDYTK
+3096 DVSGGQASVADDYTK
-3111 KKHVMRLKLVGGA
+3111 KKHVLRLKLVSGA

-3134 ELAVWVGALQAA
+3134 ELAIWVGALQVA

-3161 PAGSEKKD
+3161 PAGAEKKD
-3169 EPKRRSFFTLKKK
+3169 EPKRRGFFTLKKK

>member
-1 MEKDLQRAQ
+1 MEQQVCVHETQDAECVINEQLRSCEPNQTNEDDKCIMVRKAWQESLTDAWRQSFGDFGESLNMQIDNSNTDHVPVKEVACNSSAGPGASNDKTYMLLRRDLKHADNGIFEHDDDSSQSPSIKPCPQISNTELCIGEGNLSKHSEFSFDEHTNSLQDIMKNEKVTVANPSSEESGNLNCRGTFVENKDRPISMKFEL
-10 GFSERSL
+10 SHWSRSSGNTCSVRHRN
-17 PLVHDTGDDLQ
+17 VHP
-28 VTYQEVEGT
+28 
-37 RELNYQ
+37 
-43 KSIEVQHVTHLETFE
+43 
-58 TEHVQQ
+58 
-64 QSVAVQQIQQFSTQ
+64 
-78 QSYEAQNITHKHS
+78 QNITRSVS
-91 FSTQEKSQ
+91 FDTSIQ
-99 QQSFSIEDGVIHHL
+99 Q
-113 DEADQNQIIHQQF
+113 
-126 AEVQQITQPIVNRQI
+126 RY
-141 SRQQSV
+141 
-147 DIVLTSQ
+147 
-154 IPQEGKQI
+154 
-162 PQAGLHIVKH
+162 AGFMELHI
-172 TTADQ
+172 
-177 VSGGIR
+177 
-183 LVKQYSGDSQQS
+183 
-195 SQLEYNDQGK
+195 
-205 QIDHDKSTIIST
+205 
-217 EQTDDEKDGSWHDT
+217 
-231 LKDAWQQSFGQI
+231 
-243 GGCPQIL
+243 
-250 DRDGKEV
+250 KE
-257 EKVSLSVT
+257 
-265 NGKGDANIAEFT
+265 
-277 EDRQWYFDGKDVADG
+277 
-292 DSENPFR
+292 
-299 ETCQGTEWKETIT
+299 
-312 QWEDSATESVKAGK
+312 
-326 AREGFTRESGR
+326 
-337 STSQSSSE
+337 
-345 CSFDAMSS
+345 
-353 PKSSDKGAVFKFSH
+353 
-367 WTPGRTQS
+367 
-375 VRQIKVRTQDV
+375 
-386 RRTTS
+386 
-391 LGVENEPWYSTMEH
+391 
-405 HIKVLKDE
+405 LKDE

-421 FMKWVNSHL
+421 FTKWVNSHL
-430 VRVNARIGDLYVD
+430 VRVSARIGDLYVD

-579 DLIQY
+579 DLVQY
-584 EKLSRSNAMYNLNN
+584 EKLSRSNAIYNLNN

-608 LTKLLDGW
+608 LTKLLDAED
-616 IVEQP
+616 IFVEQP

-677 IEVTIESLNDRVF
+677 IETTIESLNDRAF
-690 TNSLTGVQAQLTQFN
+690 ANSLTGVQTQLTQFN

-775 RQEKLAQLAARFNR
+775 RQEKLEQLAARFNR

-840 VVSVANELEAE
+840 VVAVAQELETE

-897 MYILDSM
+897 IYILDSM
-904 EDMKLRLLSEDYGK
+904 EDMKVRLLSEDYGK

-1051 HEPQLKA
+1051 HDPQVMA

-1082 EIMTMW
+1082 EILGMW
-1088 TSLTERSANRK
+1088 NSLKERSAARK

-1145 KKHKDVTDELKNYAS
+1145 KKHKDVTEELKNYAT
-1160 TIEQLH
+1160 TIEALH

-1173 QVDRESPVVI
+1173 EIDRESPDVV

-1193 KELLELAKVRKQR
+1193 KELLELAKMRKQR

-1219 ADGVEQWIA
+1219 ADGVEQWIG
-1228 EKERMLLTMVPA
+1228 EKERMLETMVPA

-1280 EHPNSEDIIARQNQ
+1280 EHPNSEDIVARQNQ

-1307 SKREELSSAHGV
+1307 GKREELNSAHGV

-1377 ESEADKISQDHP
+1377 EREADKISQDHP

-1395 RERIEQIRSVWD
+1395 RERIEQIRAVWD

-1432 LDHFQSWLTKT
+1432 LDHFQLWLTKT

-1478 DYIKMMEYGERITAE
+1478 DYTKMMEYGERITAE

-1522 MWENRQEL
+1522 MWENRQQL

-1602 DEEHFAADK
+1602 DDEHFAADK

-1689 ASNKDRLVRVQ
+1689 ASNKDRLIRVQ
-1700 EAGEVL
+1700 QAGEEL
-1706 VKEKPEMAEL
+1706 VKEKPEMAEM
-1716 IGPKIS
+1716 IGPKIT

-1810 YLQRMTPDKTE
+1810 YLQRMTPEKTE
-1821 EIKQMKS
+1821 EIKVMKS
-1828 KVEAKFESLKAPLVE
+1828 KVESKFESLKGPLVE
-1843 RNVLLAKK
+1843 RNRALGKK
-1851 KEAYQFRRDVEDEKL
+1851 KEAFQFRRDVEDEKL
-1866 WILEKMPLATSPDYG
+1866 WILEKMPQATSTEYG

-1900 IDNHEPRINLVCDNG
+1900 IDNHEPRINLVCANG
-1915 RKLIEEGHVDA
+1915 RKLIEEGHEAAD
-1926 EEFQK
+1926 EFHK

-1939 WTKLKDAM
+1939 WAKLKDAL
-1947 EHRRSKLLVSEKA
+1947 EYRRSKLLVSEKA
-1960 QQYLFDAGEAE
+1960 QQYLFDASEAE

-1989 EISAQNLMK
+1989 ELSAQNLMK
-1998 KHQTL
+1998 KHQSL
-2003 ENSVDDYA
+2003 ESAVADYA

-2025 NEGHPDSEQIGIRQS
+2025 NEEHPDSEQIGIRQS

-2095 YEHVT
+2095 YDHVT

-2114 AIGTERVAAVNEIA
+2114 TIGTERVAAVNEIA

-2214 FVQDLVMLKQQVEQ
+2214 FVQDLVMLQQQVQ
-2228 IQEDSSK
+2228 QVQEDSSK

-2261 MQGMCEDRR
+2261 LQGMCEDRR
-2270 VKLNDTSDL
+2270 IKLHDTGDL

-2314 LMNNHQSLKAEI
+2314 LMNNHQSLKAEV

-2339 GKELLSRNHY
+2339 GKELLARNHY
-2349 ASGEIKD
+2349 ATPEIKE
-2356 KLMSLSNQRNNML
+2356 KLMSLSNQRINML

-2394 AEQWLMAQEPY
+2394 AEQWLLAQEPY
-2405 LTSTELGRSIDDVE
+2405 LVSAEFGSSIDEVE
-2419 NLIKKHEAFEKACS
+2419 NLIKKHEAFEKACT

-2444 LTTLEAIAKTDSSKP
+2444 LTTLELREQDKRLGLTD
-2459 SDALGDGSSIE
+2459 DQGRALYYG
-2470 VLPTFNRF
+2470 
-2478 ISLPPYSPR
+2478 
-2487 PPNIRR
+2487 
-2493 HSLPTPVQAFFT
+2493 
-2505 AFSCPALTE
+2505 
-2514 IQASRHSFPIRLS
+2514 
-2527 SEISLVKMYPKGS
+2527 
-2540 LKRHRRR
+2540 
-2547 LNSSSNPQ
+2547 
-2555 LSQTI
+2555 
-2560 HIKDSDT
+2560 
-2567 DNLFAE
+2567 
-2573 MRNQRCS
+2573 QR
-2580 YYTDRPVSDPVEN
+2580 YTDDDP
-2593 SVMLSSKVSSIDSP
+2593 
-2607 FTSPSVGND
+2607 
-2616 KNDKKLDGMTL
+2616 
-2627 LEEPQNDWDCK
+2627 
-2638 SSSSV
+2638 
-2643 GEFVSLDHYEAP
+2643 Y
-2655 YLEESL
+2655 
-2661 YRITEFCFSKKN
+2661 
-2673 EHQDVDC
+2673 
-2680 ESTDNVVLRLPE
+2680 
-2692 AENGGEN
+2692 
-2699 CQRIGRRNQVYSFVD
+2699 
-2714 NVRDST
+2714 
-2720 TLPPIYEM
+2720 
-2728 EGEGLD
+2728 
-2734 VTELSNP
+2734 
-2741 SGSVE
+2741 
-2746 FWSYESLL
+2746 
-2754 DEKTDIVNNSTE
+2754 
-2766 ALRNSEREKVLS
+2766 
-2778 HAQYCGDNDSIM
+2778 
-2790 SYYPVIPC
+2790 
-2798 NGLKDTV
+2798 
-2805 RNVDHLVAR
+2805 
-2814 LDGVSVQGCPSPASP
+2814 
-2829 FPLTPPNTCDSSP
+2829 
-2842 KLTNGKHTPRNNLHA
+2842 
-2857 LSQVKFELKELK
+2857 ELKELK
-2869 RKEEEEE
+2869 RKQEEEEA
-2876 EERRRQEELA
+2876 ERQRQEELA

-2899 PTDGV
+2899 PTDGI
-2904 DGAGDDSHV
+2904 DGSADDSHI

-2922 EEHEEGAAVKGG
+2922 EAVESPSAVLPPKGQ
-2934 SAPGTPRPP
+2934 PH
-2943 STPVTP
+2943 
-2949 TPTAAAVRARPGSAT
+2949 T
-2964 LPPQSSISP
+2964 LPR
-2973 LASTPTPASKESR
+2973 APTPASKESR

-3006 QSPSEA
+3006 SSPSEA

-3059 SWDKVFVVLRGNM
+3059 SWDKVYLVLRGNM
-3072 IFFYKDRKSY
+3072 LFFYKDRKSY
-3082 QAAPEVFFRAEAPV
+3082 QAAPEVYFRAEAPC
-3096 DVSGGTASVADDYTK
+3096 DVSGGQASVADDYTK
-3111 KKHVMRLKLVGGA
+3111 KKHVLRVKLVGGA
-3124 EYLFQAKDEE
+3124 EYLFQAKDDE
-3134 ELAVWVGALQAA
+3134 ELLVWVGALQAA
-3146 VSSEGSAGPSRSQTL
+3146 ASSEGSAGPSRSQTL

>member
-1 MEKDLQRAQ
+1 MEC
-10 GFSERSL
+10 G
-17 PLVHDTGDDLQ
+17 
-28 VTYQEVEGT
+28 
-37 RELNYQ
+37 
-43 KSIEVQHVTHLETFE
+43 
-58 TEHVQQ
+58 
-64 QSVAVQQIQQFSTQ
+64 
-78 QSYEAQNITHKHS
+78 
-91 FSTQEKSQ
+91 
-99 QQSFSIEDGVIHHL
+99 
-113 DEADQNQIIHQQF
+113 
-126 AEVQQITQPIVNRQI
+126 
-141 SRQQSV
+141 
-147 DIVLTSQ
+147 
-154 IPQEGKQI
+154 
-162 PQAGLHIVKH
+162 
-172 TTADQ
+172 
-177 VSGGIR
+177 
-183 LVKQYSGDSQQS
+183 LVKPDSPSEESSILSDSRPSSSCSLGDVDADS
-195 SQLEYNDQGK
+195 SRNG
-205 QIDHDKSTIIST
+205 H
-217 EQTDDEKDGSWHDT
+217 
-231 LKDAWQQSFGQI
+231 
-243 GGCPQIL
+243 
-250 DRDGKEV
+250 
-257 EKVSLSVT
+257 T
-265 NGKGDANIAEFT
+265 N
-277 EDRQWYFDGKDVADG
+277 
-292 DSENPFR
+292 
-299 ETCQGTEWKETIT
+299 
-312 QWEDSATESVKAGK
+312 
-326 AREGFTRESGR
+326 ESGR
-337 STSQSSSE
+337 QSQNDPQGKTSNSVLEFSTHELRPLRMTAVSPEELASDQEHQKVDNSSEMHHSNHSEELQVDNVDRAFNGSTDTPSLLQEIVQLRPVKTPEAVYGEEKESSTEFDSSDDAFNIMDTILDDDGSLERIRSEKLSSLSTDRPKGDQGVAFQFGHWEREQSHSVKLVKVTKKHASVKRSTSVDRDIEQRYVAS
-345 CSFDAMSS
+345 
-353 PKSSDKGAVFKFSH
+353 
-367 WTPGRTQS
+367 
-375 VRQIKVRTQDV
+375 
-386 RRTTS
+386 
-391 LGVENEPWYSTMEH
+391 MEH
-405 HIKVLKDE
+405 HIRQLKDE

-584 EKLSRSNAMYNLNN
+584 EKLSRSNPIYNLNN
-598 AFNVAENKLG
+598 AFNTAENKLG
-608 LTKLLDGW
+608 LTKLLDAEDVF
-616 IVEQP
+616 VEQP

-663 IKEYES
+663 IKEYEG
-669 LTSDLLKW
+669 LTSDLLQW
-677 IEVTIESLNDRVF
+677 IENTIELLNDRVF
-690 TNSLTGVQAQLTQFN
+690 VNSLVGVQTQLTQFN

-775 RQEKLAQLAARFNR
+775 RQEKLEQLAARFNR

-840 VVSVANELEAE
+840 VVAVANELEVE

-897 MYILDSM
+897 LYILDSM
-904 EDMKLRLLSEDYGK
+904 EEMKLRLLSEDYGK

-960 EGYRPCDPSI
+960 EGYRPCDPSV

-988 AVERRLRLEESR
+988 AVERRSRLEESR

-1037 LLTKHKTVEEELLS
+1037 LLTQHKAVEEELLS
-1051 HEPQLKA
+1051 HEPQVKA

-1082 EIMTMW
+1082 EIMGMW
-1088 TSLTERSANRK
+1088 NSLKERSSTRK

-1160 TIEQLH
+1160 TIEALH

-1173 QVDRESPVVI
+1173 QVDRESPDVV

-1193 KELLELAKVRKQR
+1193 KELLELAKMRKQR

-1219 ADGVEQWIA
+1219 ADGVEQWIG
-1228 EKERMLLTMVPA
+1228 EKERMLQTMVPA

-1280 EHPNSEDIIARQNQ
+1280 EHPNSDEIVARQNQ

-1307 SKREELSSAHGV
+1307 AKREELSSAHGV

-1377 ESEADKISQDHP
+1377 EREADKISQDHP

-1395 RERIEQIRSVWD
+1395 RERVEQIRAVWD

-1432 LDHFQSWLTKT
+1432 LDHFQAWLTKT

-1468 IREEIDNYTE
+1468 IREEIDNYRE
-1478 DYIKMMEYGERITAE
+1478 DYTKMMEYGERITAE

-1522 MWENRQEL
+1522 MWENRQQL

-1546 GEVLLSQQEHYLS
+1546 GEVLLSQQEHYLT

-1583 MEANDEKINGICQF
+1583 MEANDDKINGICQF

-1602 DEEHFAADK
+1602 DEEHFAAEK

-1622 RQQNRDRAMEQMER
+1622 RQQNRERAMEQMER

-1700 EAGEVL
+1700 KAGEEL
-1706 VKEKPEMAEL
+1706 VKEKPEMADM

-1722 ELNQHFDAL
+1722 ELNRHFDAL

-1762 TDLEKQ
+1762 ADLEKQ

-1810 YLQRMTPDKTE
+1810 YLQRMTPEKTE
-1821 EIKQMKS
+1821 EIKLMKS
-1828 KVEAKFESLKAPLVE
+1828 KVEAKFESLKAPLVD
-1843 RNVLLAKK
+1843 RNRALAKK

-1866 WILEKMPLATSPDYG
+1866 WILEKMPQAKSPEYG

-1887 HMLKKKLQSLSTE
+1887 HMLKKKLQSLSNE
-1900 IDNHEPRINLVCDNG
+1900 IDNHEPRIHLVCENG
-1915 RKLIEEGHVDA
+1915 RKLIEEGHEDA
-1926 EEFQK
+1926 QEFQR
-1931 LLEDLLDH
+1931 LLEELLDH
-1939 WTKLKDAM
+1939 WSKLKDAL

-1998 KHQTL
+1998 KHQSL
-2003 ENSVDDYA
+2003 ENAVDDYA
-2011 ETIRQLGETARHLI
+2011 ETIRQLGETAKHLI
-2025 NEGHPDSEQIGIRQS
+2025 NEGHPESEQIGIRQS

-2095 YEHVT
+2095 YDHVT

-2114 AIGTERVAAVNEIA
+2114 SIGTERVAAVNEIA
-2128 DQLISAGHSDAAT
+2128 DQLILAGHSDAAT

-2214 FVQDLVMLKQQVEQ
+2214 FVQDLVMLQQQVQQ

-2261 MQGMCEDRR
+2261 LQGMCEERR
-2270 VKLNDTSDL
+2270 IKLHDTGDL

-2314 LMNNHQSLKAEI
+2314 LMNNHQSLKAEV

-2339 GKELLSRNHY
+2339 GKELLARNHY
-2349 ASGEIKD
+2349 ATSEIKE
-2356 KLMSLSNQRNNML
+2356 KLMSLSNQRINML

-2394 AEQWLMAQEPY
+2394 AEQWLLAQEPY
-2405 LTSTELGRSIDDVE
+2405 LQSAELGCSIDEVE
-2419 NLIKKHEAFEKACS
+2419 NLIKKHEAFDKACS

-2444 LTTLEAIAKTDSSKP
+2444 LTTLELREQDKRLGL
-2459 SDALGDGSSIE
+2459 SDEQGRAVYYGQRYGDDD
-2470 VLPTFNRF
+2470 
-2478 ISLPPYSPR
+2478 PY
-2487 PPNIRR
+2487 
-2493 HSLPTPVQAFFT
+2493 
-2505 AFSCPALTE
+2505 
-2514 IQASRHSFPIRLS
+2514 
-2527 SEISLVKMYPKGS
+2527 
-2540 LKRHRRR
+2540 
-2547 LNSSSNPQ
+2547 
-2555 LSQTI
+2555 
-2560 HIKDSDT
+2560 
-2567 DNLFAE
+2567 
-2573 MRNQRCS
+2573 
-2580 YYTDRPVSDPVEN
+2580 
-2593 SVMLSSKVSSIDSP
+2593 
-2607 FTSPSVGND
+2607 
-2616 KNDKKLDGMTL
+2616 
-2627 LEEPQNDWDCK
+2627 
-2638 SSSSV
+2638 
-2643 GEFVSLDHYEAP
+2643 
-2655 YLEESL
+2655 
-2661 YRITEFCFSKKN
+2661 
-2673 EHQDVDC
+2673 
-2680 ESTDNVVLRLPE
+2680 
-2692 AENGGEN
+2692 
-2699 CQRIGRRNQVYSFVD
+2699 
-2714 NVRDST
+2714 
-2720 TLPPIYEM
+2720 
-2728 EGEGLD
+2728 
-2734 VTELSNP
+2734 
-2741 SGSVE
+2741 
-2746 FWSYESLL
+2746 
-2754 DEKTDIVNNSTE
+2754 
-2766 ALRNSEREKVLS
+2766 
-2778 HAQYCGDNDSIM
+2778 
-2790 SYYPVIPC
+2790 
-2798 NGLKDTV
+2798 
-2805 RNVDHLVAR
+2805 
-2814 LDGVSVQGCPSPASP
+2814 
-2829 FPLTPPNTCDSSP
+2829 
-2842 KLTNGKHTPRNNLHA
+2842 
-2857 LSQVKFELKELK
+2857 ELKELK
-2869 RKEEEEE
+2869 RKQEEEEK
-2876 EERRRQEELA
+2876 ERQRQEELA
-2886 RQAAAPPPQSPDQ
+2886 KQAAAPPQPSPDQ
-2899 PTDGV
+2899 PKDGTDG
-2904 DGAGDDSHV
+2904 ADDSHL

-2922 EEHEEGAAVKGG
+2922 EEHEERGAARGG
-2934 SAPGTPRPP
+2934 SAPSTPRPP
-2943 STPVTP
+2943 STPATP
-2949 TPTAAAVRARPGSAT
+2949 ATASGAVRGRPGSSAT
-2964 LPPQSSISP
+2964 LPAQSP
-2973 LASTPTPASKESR
+2973 STPTS
-2986 RRVRSRS
+2986 
-2993 KSPFRSFR
+2993 
-3001 WKKTK
+3001 
-3006 QSPSEA
+3006 Q
-3012 PGSASDDESNLER
+3012 
-3025 AAERP
+3025 RP

-3046 HEWESTTKKASNR
+3046 HEWESAYKKASNR
-3059 SWDKVFVVLRGNM
+3059 SWEKLFLVLRGNM
-3072 IFFYKDRKSY
+3072 LFFYKDRKSY
-3082 QAAPEVFFRAEAPV
+3082 QAAPEVYFKGEAPI
-3096 DVSGGTASVADDYTK
+3096 DVSGGQASVADDYTK
-3111 KKHVMRLKLVGGA
+3111 KKHVLRLKLVSGA

-3134 ELAVWVGALQAA
+3134 ELAIWVGALQVA

-3161 PAGSEKKD
+3161 PAGAEKKD
-3169 EPKRRSFFTLKKK
+3169 EPKRRGFFTLKKK

>member
-1 MEKDLQRAQ
+1 MTTDISVGVRWDPLKQEEVIEDFDYDGGNSSSRL
-10 GFSERSL
+10 FERS
-17 PLVHDTGDDLQ
+17 
-28 VTYQEVEGT
+28 
-37 RELNYQ
+37 R
-43 KSIEVQHVTHLETFE
+43 I
-58 TEHVQQ
+58 
-64 QSVAVQQIQQFSTQ
+64 
-78 QSYEAQNITHKHS
+78 
-91 FSTQEKSQ
+91 
-99 QQSFSIEDGVIHHL
+99 
-113 DEADQNQIIHQQF
+113 
-126 AEVQQITQPIVNRQI
+126 
-141 SRQQSV
+141 
-147 DIVLTSQ
+147 
-154 IPQEGKQI
+154 
-162 PQAGLHIVKH
+162 
-172 TTADQ
+172 
-177 VSGGIR
+177 
-183 LVKQYSGDSQQS
+183 
-195 SQLEYNDQGK
+195 
-205 QIDHDKSTIIST
+205 
-217 EQTDDEKDGSWHDT
+217 
-231 LKDAWQQSFGQI
+231 
-243 GGCPQIL
+243 
-250 DRDGKEV
+250 
-257 EKVSLSVT
+257 
-265 NGKGDANIAEFT
+265 
-277 EDRQWYFDGKDVADG
+277 
-292 DSENPFR
+292 
-299 ETCQGTEWKETIT
+299 
-312 QWEDSATESVKAGK
+312 KAL
-326 AREGFTRESGR
+326 A
-337 STSQSSSE
+337 
-345 CSFDAMSS
+345 
-353 PKSSDKGAVFKFSH
+353 
-367 WTPGRTQS
+367 
-375 VRQIKVRTQDV
+375 
-386 RRTTS
+386 
-391 LGVENEPWYSTMEH
+391 
-405 HIKVLKDE
+405 DE

-430 VRVNARIGDLYVD
+430 VRVSARIGDLYVD

-579 DLIQY
+579 DLVQY
-584 EKLSRSNAMYNLNN
+584 EKLSRSNPIYNLNN

-608 LTKLLDGW
+608 LTKLLDAED
-616 IVEQP
+616 IFVEQP

-663 IKEYES
+663 IKDYEG

-677 IEVTIESLNDRVF
+677 IETTIESLNDRAF
-690 TNSLTGVQAQLTQFN
+690 ANSLAGVQTQLTQFN

-775 RQEKLAQLAARFNR
+775 RQEKLEQLAARFNR

-840 VVSVANELEAE
+840 VVAVAQELETE

-897 MYILDSM
+897 IYILDSM
-904 EDMKLRLLSEDYGK
+904 EDMKVRLLSEDYGK

-1051 HEPQLKA
+1051 HEPQIMA
-1058 VVKSGEELIAQ
+1058 VVKVGEELIIQ

-1082 EIMTMW
+1082 EIMGMW
-1088 TSLTERSANRK
+1088 NNLKEKSATRK

-1145 KKHKDVTDELKNYAS
+1145 KKHKDVTEELKNYAT
-1160 TIEQLH
+1160 TIEALH

-1173 QVDRESPVVI
+1173 EIDRESPDVV

-1193 KELLELAKVRKQR
+1193 KELLELAKMRKQR

-1219 ADGVEQWIA
+1219 ADGVEQWIG
-1228 EKERMLLTMVPA
+1228 EKERMLQTMVPA

-1280 EHPNSEDIIARQNQ
+1280 EHPNSEDIVARQNQ

-1307 SKREELSSAHGV
+1307 GKREELNSAHGV

-1362 MERDLAAIQAKLDAL
+1362 MERDLAAIQAKLDSL
-1377 ESEADKISQDHP
+1377 EREADKISQDHP

-1395 RERIEQIRSVWD
+1395 RERIEQIRAVWD

-1432 LDHFQSWLTKT
+1432 LDHFQAWLTKT

-1478 DYIKMMEYGERITAE
+1478 DYTKMMEYGERITAE

-1522 MWENRQEL
+1522 MWENRQQL

-1538 MFLRDAKQ
+1538 MFLRDTKQ

-1622 RQQNRDRAMEQMER
+1622 RQQNRERAMEQMER

-1689 ASNKDRLVRVQ
+1689 ASNKDRLIRVQ
-1700 EAGEVL
+1700 RAGEEL
-1706 VKEKPEMAEL
+1706 VKVKPEMAEL
-1716 IGPKIS
+1716 IGPKIT

-1768 IEGGDTGMDLTSV
+1768 IEGGDTGIDLTSV

-1821 EIKQMKS
+1821 EIKLMKV
-1828 KVEAKFESLKAPLVE
+1828 KVESKFESLKGPLGE
-1843 RNVLLAKK
+1843 LNRALGKK

-1866 WILEKMPLATSPDYG
+1866 WILEKMPQASSTEYG
-1881 NSLFTV
+1881 NTLFTV

-1900 IDNHEPRINLVCDNG
+1900 IDNHEPRINLVCANG
-1915 RKLIEEGHVDA
+1915 RKLIEEGHESAD
-1926 EEFQK
+1926 EFHK

-1939 WTKLKDAM
+1939 WAKLKDAL

-1960 QQYLFDAGEAE
+1960 QQYLFDASEAE

-1989 EISAQNLMK
+1989 ELSAQNLMK
-1998 KHQTL
+1998 KHQSL
-2003 ENSVDDYA
+2003 ECAVADYA

-2025 NEGHPDSEQIGIRQS
+2025 NEEHPDSEQIGIRQS

-2095 YEHVT
+2095 YDHVS

-2114 AIGTERVAAVNEIA
+2114 TIGTERVAAVNEIA

-2214 FVQDLVMLKQQVEQ
+2214 FVQDLVMLQQQVQ
-2228 IQEDSSK
+2228 QVQEDSSK

-2261 MQGMCEDRR
+2261 LQGMCEDRR
-2270 VKLNDTSDL
+2270 VKLHDTGDL

-2314 LMNNHQSLKAEI
+2314 LMNNHQSLKAEV

-2349 ASGEIKD
+2349 ATPEIKE
-2356 KLMSLSNQRNNML
+2356 KLMSLSNQRINML

-2394 AEQWLMAQEPY
+2394 AEQWLIAQEPY
-2405 LTSTELGRSIDDVE
+2405 LLSTEYGRSIDDVE
-2419 NLIKKHEAFEKACS
+2419 NLIKKHEAFDKACS

-2444 LTTLEAIAKTDSSKP
+2444 LTT
-2459 SDALGDGSSIE
+2459 
-2470 VLPTFNRF
+2470 
-2478 ISLPPYSPR
+2478 Y
-2487 PPNIRR
+2487 
-2493 HSLPTPVQAFFT
+2493 
-2505 AFSCPALTE
+2505 
-2514 IQASRHSFPIRLS
+2514 
-2527 SEISLVKMYPKGS
+2527 
-2540 LKRHRRR
+2540 
-2547 LNSSSNPQ
+2547 
-2555 LSQTI
+2555 
-2560 HIKDSDT
+2560 
-2567 DNLFAE
+2567 
-2573 MRNQRCS
+2573 
-2580 YYTDRPVSDPVEN
+2580 
-2593 SVMLSSKVSSIDSP
+2593 
-2607 FTSPSVGND
+2607 
-2616 KNDKKLDGMTL
+2616 
-2627 LEEPQNDWDCK
+2627 
-2638 SSSSV
+2638 
-2643 GEFVSLDHYEAP
+2643 
-2655 YLEESL
+2655 
-2661 YRITEFCFSKKN
+2661 
-2673 EHQDVDC
+2673 
-2680 ESTDNVVLRLPE
+2680 
-2692 AENGGEN
+2692 
-2699 CQRIGRRNQVYSFVD
+2699 
-2714 NVRDST
+2714 
-2720 TLPPIYEM
+2720 
-2728 EGEGLD
+2728 
-2734 VTELSNP
+2734 
-2741 SGSVE
+2741 
-2746 FWSYESLL
+2746 
-2754 DEKTDIVNNSTE
+2754 
-2766 ALRNSEREKVLS
+2766 
-2778 HAQYCGDNDSIM
+2778 
-2790 SYYPVIPC
+2790 
-2798 NGLKDTV
+2798 
-2805 RNVDHLVAR
+2805 
-2814 LDGVSVQGCPSPASP
+2814 
-2829 FPLTPPNTCDSSP
+2829 
-2842 KLTNGKHTPRNNLHA
+2842 
-2857 LSQVKFELKELK
+2857 ELKELK
-2869 RKEEEEE
+2869 RKQEEEE
-2876 EERRRQEELA
+2876 EERQRQEELA
-2886 RQAAAPPPQSPDQ
+2886 RLAAAPPPQSPDQ
-2899 PTDGV
+2899 PPDGV
-2904 DGAGDDSHV
+2904 DGTAEDFHV

-2922 EEHEEGAAVKGG
+2922 EAVEPPSAVLPSKGQPHTLPREHDESAAVRGG
-2934 SAPGTPRPP
+2934 SAPSTPRPP
-2943 STPVTP
+2943 STPATP
-2949 TPTAAAVRARPGSAT
+2949 TSASSAARGRPTSAT
-2964 LPPQSSISP
+2964 LPAQSSLSSTASP
-2973 LASTPTPASKESR
+2973 PTPASKESR

-3001 WKKTK
+3001 WKKSK
-3006 QSPSEA
+3006 SSPTGA

-3059 SWDKVFVVLRGNM
+3059 SWDKVFLVLRGNM
-3072 IFFYKDRKSY
+3072 LFFYKDRKSY
-3082 QAAPEVFFRAEAPV
+3082 QAAPDVYFRAEAPC
-3096 DVSGGTASVADDYTK
+3096 DVSGGQASIADDYTK
-3111 KKHVMRLKLVGGA
+3111 KKHVLRLKLVGGA

-3134 ELAVWVGALQAA
+3134 ELTVWVGSLQYAT
-3146 VSSEGSAGPSRSQTL
+3146 SSEGSAGPSRSQTL

>member
-64 QSVAVQQIQQFSTQ
+64 QSVAVQQVQQFSTQ

-126 AEVQQITQPIVNRQI
+126 AEVQEITQPIVNRQI

-172 TTADQ
+172 TTAEQ

-265 NGKGDANIAEFT
+265 NGKGDASIAEFT

-312 QWEDSATESVKAGK
+312 QWEDSATESVKTGK

-345 CSFDAMSS
+345 CSLDAMSS

-608 LTKLLDGW
+608 LTKLLDAEDVF
-616 IVEQP
+616 VEQP

-2405 LTSTELGRSIDDVE
+2405 LTSTELGVSSIDELMNWLMMRSIDDVE

-2444 LTTLEAIAKTDSSKP
+2444 LTT
-2459 SDALGDGSSIE
+2459 
-2470 VLPTFNRF
+2470 
-2478 ISLPPYSPR
+2478 
-2487 PPNIRR
+2487 
-2493 HSLPTPVQAFFT
+2493 
-2505 AFSCPALTE
+2505 
-2514 IQASRHSFPIRLS
+2514 
-2527 SEISLVKMYPKGS
+2527 
-2540 LKRHRRR
+2540 
-2547 LNSSSNPQ
+2547 
-2555 LSQTI
+2555 
-2560 HIKDSDT
+2560 
-2567 DNLFAE
+2567 
-2573 MRNQRCS
+2573 
-2580 YYTDRPVSDPVEN
+2580 
-2593 SVMLSSKVSSIDSP
+2593 
-2607 FTSPSVGND
+2607 
-2616 KNDKKLDGMTL
+2616 
-2627 LEEPQNDWDCK
+2627 
-2638 SSSSV
+2638 
-2643 GEFVSLDHYEAP
+2643 
-2655 YLEESL
+2655 
-2661 YRITEFCFSKKN
+2661 
-2673 EHQDVDC
+2673 
-2680 ESTDNVVLRLPE
+2680 
-2692 AENGGEN
+2692 
-2699 CQRIGRRNQVYSFVD
+2699 
-2714 NVRDST
+2714 
-2720 TLPPIYEM
+2720 
-2728 EGEGLD
+2728 
-2734 VTELSNP
+2734 
-2741 SGSVE
+2741 
-2746 FWSYESLL
+2746 
-2754 DEKTDIVNNSTE
+2754 
-2766 ALRNSEREKVLS
+2766 
-2778 HAQYCGDNDSIM
+2778 
-2790 SYYPVIPC
+2790 
-2798 NGLKDTV
+2798 
-2805 RNVDHLVAR
+2805 
-2814 LDGVSVQGCPSPASP
+2814 
-2829 FPLTPPNTCDSSP
+2829 
-2842 KLTNGKHTPRNNLHA
+2842 
-2857 LSQVKFELKELK
+2857 FELKELK

>member
-64 QSVAVQQIQQFSTQ
+64 QSVAVQQVQQFSTQ

-126 AEVQQITQPIVNRQI
+126 AEVQEITQPIVNRQI

-172 TTADQ
+172 TTAEQ

-265 NGKGDANIAEFT
+265 NGKGDASIAEFT

-312 QWEDSATESVKAGK
+312 QWEDSATESVKTGK

-345 CSFDAMSS
+345 CSLDAMSS

-608 LTKLLDGW
+608 LTKLLDAEDVF
-616 IVEQP
+616 VEQP

-2444 LTTLEAIAKTDSSKP
+2444 LTTLELREQDKRLGLTDEQGR
-2459 SDALGDGSSIE
+2459 ALYYG
-2470 VLPTFNRF
+2470 
-2478 ISLPPYSPR
+2478 
-2487 PPNIRR
+2487 
-2493 HSLPTPVQAFFT
+2493 
-2505 AFSCPALTE
+2505 
-2514 IQASRHSFPIRLS
+2514 
-2527 SEISLVKMYPKGS
+2527 
-2540 LKRHRRR
+2540 
-2547 LNSSSNPQ
+2547 
-2555 LSQTI
+2555 
-2560 HIKDSDT
+2560 
-2567 DNLFAE
+2567 
-2573 MRNQRCS
+2573 QR
-2580 YYTDRPVSDPVEN
+2580 YTDDDP
-2593 SVMLSSKVSSIDSP
+2593 
-2607 FTSPSVGND
+2607 
-2616 KNDKKLDGMTL
+2616 
-2627 LEEPQNDWDCK
+2627 
-2638 SSSSV
+2638 
-2643 GEFVSLDHYEAP
+2643 
-2655 YLEESL
+2655 
-2661 YRITEFCFSKKN
+2661 
-2673 EHQDVDC
+2673 
-2680 ESTDNVVLRLPE
+2680 
-2692 AENGGEN
+2692 
-2699 CQRIGRRNQVYSFVD
+2699 
-2714 NVRDST
+2714 
-2720 TLPPIYEM
+2720 
-2728 EGEGLD
+2728 
-2734 VTELSNP
+2734 
-2741 SGSVE
+2741 
-2746 FWSYESLL
+2746 
-2754 DEKTDIVNNSTE
+2754 
-2766 ALRNSEREKVLS
+2766 
-2778 HAQYCGDNDSIM
+2778 
-2790 SYYPVIPC
+2790 
-2798 NGLKDTV
+2798 
-2805 RNVDHLVAR
+2805 
-2814 LDGVSVQGCPSPASP
+2814 
-2829 FPLTPPNTCDSSP
+2829 
-2842 KLTNGKHTPRNNLHA
+2842 
-2857 LSQVKFELKELK
+2857 FELKELK

-3025 AAERP
+3025 AAAPKHPPTVVPAATITTAAAPTAPAPVKEERP